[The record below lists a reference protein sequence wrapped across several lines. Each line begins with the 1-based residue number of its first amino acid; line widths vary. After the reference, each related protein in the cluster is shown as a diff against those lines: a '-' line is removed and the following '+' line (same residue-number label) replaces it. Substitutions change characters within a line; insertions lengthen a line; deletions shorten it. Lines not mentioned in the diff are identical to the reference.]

1 MKVCKTNVS
10 KKFLRAALLTG
21 KKLLTLSSDT
31 RFCQVYRR
39 GSGSKLKPAVI
50 PLSAPSKQ
58 VGAVCWLSL
67 ARVLPGGSRVHWLG
81 QGFIGSGNFLH
92 LLNSLGDMCVGQV
105 GTHELQR
112 SSLFVP
118 GGGGGLWWNLE
129 LLWGPVS
136 FGWKSRLGKTPGA
149 LVIRTHGV
157 TESMS

>member
-1 MKVCKTNVS
+1 MNVCKTNVS

-112 SSLFVP
+112 SSLCR
-118 GGGGGLWWNLE
+118 GG
-129 LLWGPVS
+129 
-136 FGWKSRLGKTPGA
+136 FGEIWSYCE
-149 LVIRTHGV
+149 VQ
-157 TESMS
+157 